1 MVLENLSD
9 VDSMAL
15 KMAVDEFKMGG
26 VPLVYLEQYLV
37 DVSNFVGYQTMP
49 VALWVQLKLVRSL
62 NSSRRR
68 SRLTN
73 RKPFELSATL
83 QSIKSTPFFAKEMRE
98 FAMIWTKE
106 HNGGVHWPTPRQV
119 LVGLSE
125 FYKLQL
131 EKELRGCKQARLA
144 VVQET
149 YRRVFE
155 TIQRL
160 INFPDLDKK
169 FDQFDEEYGL
179 CAPESK
185 ACFIVLWLYSIEP
198 PLYYFFNEACRL
210 RNKAVVSLLGPFA
223 AAVGIILEGEA
234 EGSRPDTIKHGRLQH
249 GSPFGCMAGAFL
261 LFRGCLLPPH
271 AIAKFALMQGRRL
284 YNETKIDQN
293 GQEWGKDLRLGDKA
307 KWI

>member
-49 VALWVQLKLVRSL
+49 VALWVQLKLVRSP
-62 NSSRRR
+62 NNSRRR

-83 QSIKSTPFFAKEMRE
+83 QSIKSTPFFAKETQE
-98 FAMIWTKE
+98 FANIWRKE
-106 HNGGVHWPTPRQV
+106 HNGGEIDPTPRQV

-160 INFPDLDKK
+160 INFPDLDKE
-169 FDQFDEEYGL
+169 FDGNGEEYGL
-179 CAPESK
+179 
-185 ACFIVLWLYSIEP
+185 
-198 PLYYFFNEACRL
+198 
-210 RNKAVVSLLGPFA
+210 
-223 AAVGIILEGEA
+223 
-234 EGSRPDTIKHGRLQH
+234 
-249 GSPFGCMAGAFL
+249 M
-261 LFRGCLLPPH
+261 
-271 AIAKFALMQGRRL
+271 
-284 YNETKIDQN
+284 
-293 GQEWGKDLRLGDKA
+293 
-307 KWI
+307 